1 LRKQEFLLKEWL
13 PSAGNKV
20 SKIKLSKEFIQ
31 STVKL
36 ALNEDL
42 YPSGD
47 ITSGLI
53 DNDKVVT
60 VKLISNQS
68 AIVGGLLFAKQT
80 FALIDNKI
88 KFIIKKKD
96 GSRVKKGNLVALIKG
111 KAKNIL
117 IAERV
122 ALNFLSHISGI
133 ATKTNE
139 FVKLA
144 GKKTKICCTRKT
156 IPNLRVIQKYAVKL
170 GGGTNHR
177 FNLSDEYLIK
187 DNHIASSDLKTLV
200 NKAIKNKKGKKITVE
215 VDTIEQLR
223 SILGLKFNTILLD
236 NMNIKNLR
244 NAVKIAKKYYETEA
258 SGNVNLNTVKAIA
271 STGVNRIS
279 IGSITHSA
287 TAVDFKLEI

>member
-1 LRKQEFLLKEWL
+1 M
-13 PSAGNKV
+13 
-20 SKIKLSKEFIQ
+20 SKIKLSKEFIRN
-31 STVKL
+31 TVKL

-53 DNDKVVT
+53 KNNKIIT
-60 VKLISNQS
+60 VKLLSNQN
-68 AIVGGLLFAKQT
+68 AVIGGLLFAKQA

-88 KFIIKKKD
+88 KFMIKKKD
-96 GSRVKKGNLVALIKG
+96 GSKVKRGSLIAIIKGN
-111 KAKNIL
+111 AKNIL

-144 GKKTKICCTRKT
+144 GRGTKICCTRKT
-156 IPNLRVIQKYAVKL
+156 IPNMRVIQKYAVKL
-170 GGGTNHR
+170 GGAINHR

-200 NKAIKNKKGKKITVE
+200 SKAINNKKRRKITVE
-215 VDTIEQLR
+215 VDNLNQLK
-223 SILGLKFNTILLD
+223 SIMGLKFNTVLFD
-236 NMNIKNLR
+236 NMSIKSLKEGVRISN
-244 NAVKIAKKYYETEA
+244 KKYETEA
-258 SGNVNLNTVKAIA
+258 SGNISLKTVKSVAA
-271 STGVNRIS
+271 TGVNRIS
-279 IGSITHSA
+279 VGSITHSVQ
-287 TAVDFKLEI
+287 AVDLKLEI

>member
-1 LRKQEFLLKEWL
+1 
-13 PSAGNKV
+13 V
-20 SKIKLSKEFIQ
+20 SKIQLSKTFILN
-31 STVKL
+31 TVKL

-47 ITSGLI
+47 ITSSLVE
-53 DNDKVVT
+53 NDKSIKI
-60 VKLISNQS
+60 KLIANQS
-68 AIVGGLLFAKQT
+68 AIVGGLLFAKQA
-80 FALIDNKI
+80 FYLIDQKI
-88 KFIIKKKD
+88 KFIIKKRD
-96 GSRVKKGNLVALIKG
+96 GSNVKKGSLIATIEG

-133 ATKTNE
+133 ATITNK

-156 IPNLRVIQKYAVKL
+156 IPNLRVIQKYAVKI
-170 GGGTNHR
+170 GGGINHR

-200 NKAIKNKKGKKITVE
+200 TKAIKNKKGKKITVE
-215 VDTIEQLR
+215 VDNLNQLK
-223 SILGLKFNTILLD
+223 SLMGLKFDRVLLD
-236 NMNIKNLR
+236 NMSSNNLKK
-244 NAVKIAKKYYETEA
+244 AVKLINGFYETEA
-258 SGNVNLNTVKAIA
+258 SGNVNLKTVKSIA
-271 STGVNRIS
+271 KTGVNRIS

-287 TAVDFKLEI
+287 PAIDFKLEI

>member
-1 LRKQEFLLKEWL
+1 
-13 PSAGNKV
+13 V
-20 SKIKLSKEFIQ
+20 SKIQLSKTFILN
-31 STVKL
+31 TVKL

-47 ITSGLI
+47 ITSSLVE
-53 DNDKVVT
+53 NDKSIKI
-60 VKLISNQS
+60 KLIANQS
-68 AIVGGLLFAKQT
+68 AIVAGLLFAKQA
-80 FALIDNKI
+80 FYLIDQKI
-88 KFIIKKKD
+88 KFRIKKRD
-96 GSRVKKGNLVALIKG
+96 GSNVKKGSLIATIEG

-133 ATKTNE
+133 ATITNK

-156 IPNLRVIQKYAVKL
+156 IPNLRVIQKYAVKV
-170 GGGTNHR
+170 GGGINHR

-200 NKAIKNKKGKKITVE
+200 IKAIKNKKGKKITVE
-215 VDTIEQLR
+215 VDNLNQLK
-223 SILGLKFNTILLD
+223 SLMGLKFDRVLLD
-236 NMNIKNLR
+236 NMNSNNLKK
-244 NAVKIAKKYYETEA
+244 AVKLINGFYETEA
-258 SGNVNLNTVKAIA
+258 SGNVNLKTVKSIA
-271 STGVNRIS
+271 KTGVNRIS

-287 TAVDFKLEI
+287 PAIDFKLEI

>member
-1 LRKQEFLLKEWL
+1 M
-13 PSAGNKV
+13 
-20 SKIKLSKEFIQ
+20 SKIKLSKEFIK

-47 ITSGLI
+47 ITSSLI
-53 DNDKVVT
+53 NNNKVLT

-80 FALIDNKI
+80 FALIDDKI
-88 KFIIKKKD
+88 KFIAKKKD

-111 KAKNIL
+111 NAKNIL

-187 DNHIASSDLKTLV
+187 DNHIASSDLKSLV
-200 NKAIKNKKGKKITVE
+200 LKAIKNRKGKKITVE
-215 VDTIEQLR
+215 VDTIKQLK
-223 SILGLKFNTILLD
+223 SILGLKFNRILLD
-236 NMNIKNLR
+236 NMSIKNLR
-244 NAVKIAKKYYETEA
+244 ESVKISKKYYETEA
-258 SGNVNLNTVKAIA
+258 SGNVSLKSVKAIA

-279 IGSITHSA
+279 VGSITHSA
-287 TAVDFKLEI
+287 PAVDFKLEI

>member
-1 LRKQEFLLKEWL
+1 M
-13 PSAGNKV
+13 
-20 SKIKLSKEFIQ
+20 SKIKLSKEFILN
-31 STVKL
+31 TVKL

-53 DNDKVVT
+53 KNNKIISI
-60 VKLISNQS
+60 KLLSNQN
-68 AIVGGLLFAKQT
+68 AVIGGLLFAKQA

-96 GSRVKKGNLVALIKG
+96 GSKVKKGSLIALIKG
-111 KAKNIL
+111 NAKNIL

-122 ALNFLSHISGI
+122 ALNYLSHISGI
-133 ATKTNE
+133 ATKTNA

-144 GKKTKICCTRKT
+144 GKRTKICCTRKT

-187 DNHIASSDLKTLV
+187 DNHIASSDLRSLV
-200 NKAIKNKKGKKITVE
+200 TKAIKNKKGRKITVE
-215 VDTIEQLR
+215 VDSLNQLK
-223 SILGLKFNTILLD
+223 SIMGLKFNTVLFD
-236 NMNIKNLR
+236 NMSIKSLKEG
-244 NAVKIAKKYYETEA
+244 VKISNKYYETEA
-258 SGNVNLNTVKAIA
+258 SGNISLKTVKSVA

-287 TAVDFKLEI
+287 QAVDLKLEI

>member
-1 LRKQEFLLKEWL
+1 M
-13 PSAGNKV
+13 
-20 SKIKLSKEFIQ
+20 SKIKLSKEFIK

-47 ITSGLI
+47 ITSSLI
-53 DNDKVVT
+53 NKDNIVT
-60 VKLISNQS
+60 VKLISNQK
-68 AIVGGLLFAKQT
+68 AIVGGLLFAKEA
-80 FALIDNKI
+80 FSLIDNKI
-88 KFIIKKKD
+88 KFIVKKKD
-96 GSRVKKGNLVALIKG
+96 GTGVKKGSLVALIKG

-187 DNHIASSDLKTLV
+187 DNHIASSDLKSILL
-200 NKAIKNKKGKKITVE
+200 KAIKNKKGKKITVE
-215 VDTIEQLR
+215 VDTIKQLK
-223 SILGLKFNTILLD
+223 SILGLKFNTVLLD
-236 NMNIKNLR
+236 NMNLKNLR
-244 NAVKIAKKYYETEA
+244 ESVKIVKKLYETEA
-258 SGNVNLNTVKAIA
+258 SGNVSLKTVKAIA

-279 IGSITHSA
+279 VGSITHSA
-287 TAVDFKLEI
+287 PAIDFKLEI

>member
-1 LRKQEFLLKEWL
+1 M
-13 PSAGNKV
+13 
-20 SKIKLSKEFIQ
+20 SKIKLSKEFIK

-47 ITSGLI
+47 ITSSLI
-53 DNDKVVT
+53 KDDKIVT

-80 FALIDNKI
+80 FALIDDKI

-96 GSRVKKGNLVALIKG
+96 GSKVNKGNLVALIKG
-111 KAKNIL
+111 NAKNIL

-200 NKAIKNKKGKKITVE
+200 LKAIKNKKGKKITVE
-215 VDTIEQLR
+215 VDTIKQLK
-223 SILGLKFNTILLD
+223 SILGLKFNTVLLD
-236 NMNIKNLR
+236 NMSVINLKHG
-244 NAVKIAKKYYETEA
+244 VKIAKKLYETEA
-258 SGNVNLNTVKAIA
+258 SGNVTLKTVKAIA
-271 STGVNRIS
+271 STGINRIS
-279 IGSITHSA
+279 VGSITHSA
-287 TAVDFKLEI
+287 PAIDFKLEI